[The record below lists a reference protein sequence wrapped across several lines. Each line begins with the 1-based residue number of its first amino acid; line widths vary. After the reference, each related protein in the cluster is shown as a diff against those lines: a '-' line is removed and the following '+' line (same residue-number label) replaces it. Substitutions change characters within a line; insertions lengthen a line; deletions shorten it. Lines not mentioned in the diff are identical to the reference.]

1 MNAKERSLY
10 FSELWPAACL
20 ANEWPVKD
28 EARRRRVT
36 RECMD
41 LVGGPATDSTT
52 KMGPDE
58 VTALFTYLRHLADPA
73 SLEKSARWVTCQ
85 DDYHTFNRARQADWH
100 ESETYGASKN
110 KLDRQRFGGA
120 RSAAGDALADLDPD
134 QVAKRHLTMAT
145 RHRRRIRQDRAKA
158 DQDKSELPLET
169 APVAAPEPIR
179 APAEAH
185 PF

>member
-10 FSELWPAACL
+10 FSDLWPAACL
-20 ANEWPVKD
+20 AHEWGVKD
-28 EARRRRVT
+28 EGRRRRVT

-41 LVGGPATDSTT
+41 LIGGPDTDSTS
-52 KMGPDE
+52 KLGPDE

-100 ESETYGASKN
+100 ESKAYGGAKT
-110 KLDRQRFGGA
+110 KLARQRFGGET
-120 RSAAGDALADLDPD
+120 SAAGDALADLDPEK
-134 QVAKRHLTMAT
+134 VAKRHLTMAV
-145 RHRRRIRQDRAKA
+145 RHRRKVRLDRAKA
-158 DQDKSELPLET
+158 AAEPLLTQTT
-169 APVAAPEPIR
+169 APTAAVAHVET
-179 APAEAH
+179 EAL